1 MPGAPN
7 FDAKQTAE
15 FKEVIIKNIFNLR
28 NIIF

>member
-15 FKEVIIKNIFNLR
+15 FKEVRYNKNNLILK
-28 NIIF
+28 N

>member
-15 FKEVIIKNIFNLR
+15 FKEVRNNKNNLILK
-28 NIIF
+28 N